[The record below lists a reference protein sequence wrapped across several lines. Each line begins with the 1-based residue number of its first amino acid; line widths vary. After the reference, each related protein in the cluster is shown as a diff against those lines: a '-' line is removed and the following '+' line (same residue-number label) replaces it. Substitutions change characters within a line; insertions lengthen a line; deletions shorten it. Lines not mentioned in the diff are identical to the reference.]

1 MSKDKVERLT
11 MTVEEAGEALGIS
24 RATAYQLANT
34 GGIPAI
40 RIGQRR
46 LVVPKARLQ
55 AMLDSQDSQHP
66 PKS

>member
-1 MSKDKVERLT
+1 MSKDKIERLT

-40 RIGQRR
+40 RLGQRR
-46 LVVPKARLQ
+46 LIVPRASLL
-55 AMLDSQDSQHP
+55 AMLSSQDAQ
-66 PKS
+66 PKG